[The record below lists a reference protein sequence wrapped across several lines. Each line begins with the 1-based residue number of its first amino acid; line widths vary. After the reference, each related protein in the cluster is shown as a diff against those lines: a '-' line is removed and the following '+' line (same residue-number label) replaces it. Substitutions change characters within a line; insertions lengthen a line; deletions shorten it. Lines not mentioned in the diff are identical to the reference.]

1 MFNFP
6 KDFYSD
12 VRIEHNYSSY
22 IRIKDGR
29 LEEIKESTNT
39 GAFIRLFDGE
49 KWYYTSTTDLKS
61 IDKEL
66 ANLASFATP
75 NPDINNHPVVL
86 KFQKNTGK
94 IGISGCIGETDI
106 NELYKKAE
114 QNLEYQIDYPV
125 EPTKNLESHTKIDI
139 CKISNREFY
148 GKIENI
154 LKELSRLHPNYI
166 VSNKVYLRQSDYSM
180 ENELGM
186 DLSYSD
192 KYILSSLFMK
202 EKNLQKT
209 ITHTFLHFLEI

>member
-1 MFNFP
+1 M
-6 KDFYSD
+6 
-12 VRIEHNYSSY
+12 
-22 IRIKDGR
+22 
-29 LEEIKESTNT
+29 KEKVTEQSQELTLTILSNK
-39 GAFIRLFDGE
+39 I
-49 KWYYTSTTDLKS
+49 KS
-61 IDKEL
+61 IY
-66 ANLASFATP
+66 T
-75 NPDINNHPVVL
+75 
-86 KFQKNTGK
+86 KNSTRTACRIYKDGK